1 MMNQCKKVNNRKI
14 RRALLGDISQMV
26 HVEKESGSVFS
37 AMPVEFLS
45 CLPENLPLHSKEFYE
60 QAVRNNGAWLAEL
73 DSKIVGFICLD
84 NIEEESS
91 IHISEFAVDYN
102 YQRKGIG
109 NQLLGF
115 VINFAENENKDLTL
129 TTFSNVPWNANYY
142 RKLGFLTLN
151 VNEQND
157 RLKSLIEHE
166 IEVGLPEQYRCAMK
180 LTV

>member
-1 MMNQCKKVNNRKI
+1 MNQCEKVNNLKI
-14 RRALLGDISQMV
+14 RRAILGDISQMV
-26 HVEKESGSVFS
+26 HVEKESGAVFS

-60 QAVRNNGAWLAEL
+60 RAVRNNGAWLAEL
-73 DSKIVGFICLD
+73 DSKIVGFICLEK
-84 NIEEESS
+84 IEDESS

-109 NQLLGF
+109 SQLLGF
-115 VINFAENENKDLTL
+115 VINLAENENKDLTL

-142 RKLGFLTLN
+142 RKLGFITLN
-151 VNEQND
+151 VNKLND

-166 IEVGLPEQYRCAMK
+166 IEVGLPKQYRCAMK